1 MKLSYKTNAW
11 QTLSWNEHTVL
22 AEKMELDGLELC
34 YSADELNDLLSDMQS
49 RQQFLRRLSER
60 QLEIACITADISGK
74 YVMASHGVISTA
86 KTTND
91 SERNQA
97 QTGYPGT
104 MVAEPFDPALNIAS
118 DCIELARLLRA
129 PYVCLDMD
137 FITDSDEAR
146 LVSLIGVLLPKAE
159 AEGIILLIETKDAF
173 SNTEKLNE
181 ILERFASDNL
191 AALWNIHHTYIYG
204 GESGDKTIS
213 NLGAYV
219 KLVHV
224 CDSFK
229 SGDKTVR
236 CLTGDGDVPL
246 GEMLF
251 ALRSIDYKGHLTL
264 DMTGDN
270 SGLDDA
276 EVVLPHYVNAI
287 KQLTN
292 KKARAEKYFDNIR
305 KTGKYIWPKDDL
317 LDITFSQMLDRV
329 TEEFPDQYAFR
340 YTTLDYTRTYSEF
353 RDDVDCFARS
363 LIALGVKP
371 GDKVAV
377 WATNVPQW
385 FIAFWSAVRIGA
397 VLVTMNTAYK
407 IREAEYLLRQADV
420 HTLVMIDGY
429 RDSDYVGVIKKLCP
443 ELEYSSPKKPLHC
456 KRLPFLRHII
466 NVTSRQKGCLSW
478 EDALEMGEG
487 IPVEEVHRL
496 AALTSP
502 QDVCNMQYTSGTTG
516 FPKGV
521 MLTHHNIVNNG
532 KCIGDRMDLSTA
544 DRYLIHVP
552 MFHCFGMVLSM
563 TASMTHGTTMSP
575 LPYFTPKAA
584 LACVKQERI
593 TAINGVPT
601 MFIAMLEHP
610 DFNPDDFTHTRTGIM
625 AGSPCP
631 ISVMRDVMDKMNM
644 SEITIVFGQTE
655 SAPGCTM
662 SSIDDPVEVRV
673 GTVGRPLPGVEC
685 KVVDPETNKEMPDN
699 ENGEFVAR
707 GYNLM
712 KGYYKMPEATAAAI
726 DSEGW
731 LHTGDLAC
739 RLPDGNFR
747 ITGRLRDM
755 IIRGGENIYPKEI
768 EEFLYTHP
776 QIRDVQVIGVPS
788 EQYGEEI
795 MACIILKDDESMTES
810 EVKEFV
816 HANMAKHKVPSY
828 VDFVTEFPMNAAGK
842 IMKYKMREAAVEK
855 LGLQKA
861 AEIETA

>member
-1 MKLSYKTNAW
+1 MFFIDFIMIHGIMHCKFINTVISKEEENMKLSYKTNAW
-11 QTLSWNEHTVL
+11 SKLTWNEHCQL
-22 AEKMELDGLELC
+22 AEKMELDGLNLC
-34 YSADELNDLLSDMQS
+34 YDKAEASDLINDIQQ
-49 RQQFLRRLSER
+49 RQQFLRRLSEG
-60 QLEIACITADISGK
+60 QLEVACITVDVSSCVSADSIDHVLGE
-74 YVMASHGVISTA
+74 A
-86 KTTND
+86 
-91 SERNQA
+91 
-97 QTGYPGT
+97 
-104 MVAEPFDPALNIAS
+104 AES
-118 DCIELARLLRA
+118 IELSRTLRT

-137 FITDSDEAR
+137 FETDTDEAH

-159 AEGIILLIETKDAF
+159 TEGIVLLIETKGIFAK
-173 SNTEKLNE
+173 TERLSS
-181 ILERFASDNL
+181 ILERFASDSL
-191 AALWNIHHTYIYG
+191 ASLWNLHHTYVYG
-204 GESGDKTIS
+204 EESGDTTIR

-229 SGDKTVR
+229 SGDSIIR

-246 GEMLF
+246 SEMLL
-251 ALRSIDYKGHLTL
+251 ALRSIDYKGFMAL

-287 KQLTN
+287 NQLTSSR
-292 KKARAEKYFDNIR
+292 KRTEKYYNNIR

-353 RDDVDCFARS
+353 RDDVDNFARS
-363 LIALGVKP
+363 LIAMGVRP

-385 FIAFWSAVRIGA
+385 FVAFWSAVRIGA

-429 RDSDYVGVIKKLCP
+429 RDSDYVAVIKKLCP
-443 ELEYSSPKKPLHC
+443 ELEYSSPSKPLHC
-456 KRLPFLRHII
+456 KRLPFLRRII
-466 NVTSRQKGCLSW
+466 NVTSKQKGCLTW
-478 EDALEMGEG
+478 EEALEMGSG
-487 IPVEEVHRL
+487 LPIEEVHRL
-496 AALTSP
+496 AALTNP
-502 QDVCNMQYTSGTTG
+502 HDVCNMQYTSGTTG

-563 TASMTHGTTMSP
+563 TASMTHGSTMSP

-631 ISVMRDVMDKMNM
+631 ISVMKDVMDKMNM

-685 KVVDPETNKEMPDN
+685 KIVDPETNKEMPDN

-726 DSEGW
+726 DEDGW

-739 RLPDGNFR
+739 RTPDGNFR

-768 EEFLYTHP
+768 EEFLYTHDK
-776 QIRDVQVIGVPS
+776 IRDVQVIGVPS

-795 MACIILKDDESMTES
+795 MACIILKDNEELTEQ
-810 EVKEFV
+810 EVKDFV

-828 VDFVTEFPMNAAGK
+828 IDFVTEFPMNAAGK